1 MDCFRFCLLLLLDRV
16 RRAVA
21 MLLNFCDLERK
32 FPSFYSVA
40 WCFTGCQV
48 WFSLVEQ
55 LMHRVKRPKIEDKTE
70 DGEVR

>member
-1 MDCFRFCLLLLLDRV
+1 
-16 RRAVA
+16 

-32 FPSFYSVA
+32 FPSFYVVA